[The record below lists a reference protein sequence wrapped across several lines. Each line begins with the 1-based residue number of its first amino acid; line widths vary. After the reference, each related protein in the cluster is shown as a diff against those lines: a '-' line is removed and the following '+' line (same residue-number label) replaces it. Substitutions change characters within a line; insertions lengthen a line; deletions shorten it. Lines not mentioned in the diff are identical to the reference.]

1 MAQFNNTPLECLRM
15 CELLRAHDC
24 SAGNTVISCTRRF
37 LLGVKQSVHCAARE
51 DFGHAAAVQVVLKFF
66 SEHGQHLDLKKLRS
80 MLANMLYC
88 CCTPK

>member
-1 MAQFNNTPLECLRM
+1 M